1 MTMTKTYEKRARRAD
16 LDKIR
21 EYGIFCTRDLKTV
34 VVNLSDGMKIMFSVD
49 TNRKEPYQ
57 MIYTADETL
66 QW

>member
-1 MTMTKTYEKRARRAD
+1 MSRTKTYEKRARRAD

-34 VVNLSDGMKIMFSVD
+34 VVNLPDNKKVFFSVD
-49 TNRKEPYQ
+49 TKRKEPCQ
-57 MIYTADETL
+57 KIYTAEESL